1 MAHLTPLMAGFFMFA
16 GAHASDVADRSTHQ
30 GFLSQ
35 YMGSAASKT
44 SVDDYNKFVIP
55 RFNHMKPKIVDKE
68 EERAVQK
75 VLATDNSMPIGM
87 STIGVSLLALA
98 AMLGVRM
105 RRGLQQATAFASSG
119 GHESDMSTA
128 LTPAAAGNILE
139 LKTQESSVRGQVGWS
154 QQSSKNSHPLTL
166 CYADYT
172 LDDTPIGGP
181 LEPTS
186 NYILVRIDDGIDATK
201 GGVFLPDQAKEKPSA
216 GVVVAA
222 GPGKA
227 HPDTGVVV
235 PIPVAEG
242 DRVLYGKFDGTSVKY
257 CGTDHQLIENGDI
270 LLSWAGDA
278 AMSLGNVKCVADN
291 VLVQVTKFEEETSS
305 GIALAAGVSD
315 QTRTSTGTVVKTGTG
330 RIAADGASVPVPV
343 AVGESVKF
351 RDYAGSDVRLD
362 GEDYI
367 VVRVPDCLAKWTE

>member
-1 MAHLTPLMAGFFMFA
+1 M
-16 GAHASDVADRSTHQ
+16 
-30 GFLSQ
+30 
-35 YMGSAASKT
+35 
-44 SVDDYNKFVIP
+44 
-55 RFNHMKPKIVDKE
+55 
-68 EERAVQK
+68 
-75 VLATDNSMPIGM
+75 
-87 STIGVSLLALA
+87 
-98 AMLGVRM
+98 
-105 RRGLQQATAFASSG
+105 
-119 GHESDMSTA
+119 
-128 LTPAAAGNILE
+128 
-139 LKTQESSVRGQVGWS
+139 
-154 QQSSKNSHPLTL
+154 
-166 CYADYT
+166 
-172 LDDTPIGGP
+172 
-181 LEPTS
+181 
-186 NYILVRIDDGIDATK
+186 
-201 GGVFLPDQAKEKPSA
+201 
-216 GVVVAA
+216 
-222 GPGKA
+222 
-227 HPDTGVVV
+227 VV